1 MYVFGVCFAKNIQYE
16 GRNLVYGDASSPCLS
31 ACELL
36 SKTFHFLSIEAGG
49 ATRQAKLDLR
59 SLIPPLG
66 TTSPNSIKSISFY
79 QKTTIQLLGNNTKIF
94 SFTFL
99 LVAGK
104 SIAQKYII

>member
-49 ATRQAKLDLR
+49 ATRQAKLDLQ
-59 SLIPPLG
+59 SLIPPLD
-66 TTSPNSIKSISFY
+66 TRNSIKSISFY
-79 QKTTIQLLGNNTKIF
+79 QKNNNPI
-94 SFTFL
+94 
-99 LVAGK
+99 VGK
-104 SIAQKYII
+104 

>member
-79 QKTTIQLLGNNTKIF
+79 QKNNNPI
-94 SFTFL
+94 
-99 LVAGK
+99 VGK
-104 SIAQKYII
+104 